1 MLAGGLGGTLETGR
15 ALDYLY
21 AGDGNRK
28 LCSLYLSIMDR
39 MGVKLDRFG
48 DADSRLVGL

>member
-1 MLAGGLGGTLETGR
+1 M
-15 ALDYLY
+15 LDYTDN
-21 AGDGNRK
+21 GDDNRK

-48 DADSRLVGL
+48 DADSRLAHL